1 MTPSTADS
9 LNNQSDLDEIAHLKL
24 GCRSTFEQIYRKHW
38 RRMYDSAYQRIGNRE
53 EVEELLQDLFLSIWA
68 KKETL
73 DIHTNL
79 EAYLMGALRFK
90 IYNHFRAQKVKDA
103 YIAEYIYLEDSAQ
116 NVVEDVIY
124 YDELY
129 LAIEKSVGLL
139 PDKCREVYVLSR
151 NEHLSYREIAMRL
164 GMPIDTVE
172 KQMSKALK
180 FLRQDL
186 KEFMLLLL
194 WIVIS

>member
-1 MTPSTADS
+1 
-9 LNNQSDLDEIAHLKL
+9 
-24 GCRSTFEQIYRKHW
+24 
-38 RRMYDSAYQRIGNRE
+38 MYDSAYQRIGNRE

-79 EAYLMGALRFK
+79 EAYLMGALKFK

-103 YIAEYIYLEDSAQ
+103 YISAYTYLGDAAQ

-139 PDKCREVYVLSR
+139 PDKCREVYILSR
-151 NEHLSYREIAMRL
+151 HEHLSYREISTRL
-164 GMPIDTVE
+164 NMPIDTVE

-180 FLRQDL
+180 FLRQHL
-186 KEFMLLLL
+186 KDFMLLLL
-194 WIVIS
+194 WVCIH